1 MKMEH
6 NKIPVLSVSTLC
18 SWRPPMSTHNHQ
30 LCIKNW
36 GAFFMQ
42 GFTTGGW
49 IIKAIFNL
57 LTPIFQSL
65 FQQEENVFCRGN
77 AEELG

>member
-1 MKMEH
+1 
-6 NKIPVLSVSTLC
+6 
-18 SWRPPMSTHNHQ
+18 
-30 LCIKNW
+30 
-36 GAFFMQ
+36 MQ